1 MDLVPVAPQTLAL
14 FLAATV
20 ALNVTPGPDMMYVL
34 ANGLRGGF
42 RGGLAADAGINLGV
56 AGHVVLAVLG
66 LTGLLAALPWAL
78 DAVRIGGGL
87 YLLWLGWKALT
98 GPSPLGAA
106 MADTA
111 VAAGRGRQGAGRVVR
126 DGFVTC
132 ILNPKVGL
140 FFLAFLPQFVDHGP
154 QAAPVAAQVLFLGTA
169 FLASSFLILLPVAA
183 AGGGMTRV
191 LRRFPRAGAV
201 LGKVSGLIFI
211 GLALRLLFMA
221 GGTTKPAA
229 AG

>member
-1 MDLVPVAPQTLAL
+1 MDLLPVAPQTLAL
-14 FLAATV
+14 FLAATL
-20 ALNVTPGPDMMYVL
+20 ALNLTPGPDMIYVL

-42 RGGLAADAGINLGV
+42 RGGLAAAGGIVLG
-56 AGHVVLAVLG
+56 AGGHVALAVLG
-66 LTGLLAALPWAL
+66 LTALLAALPWAL

-111 VAAGRGRQGAGRVVR
+111 EAAGRGRRGALPVVR

-140 FFLAFLPQFVDHGP
+140 FFLAFLPQFVDHRP
-154 QAAPVAAQVLFLGTA
+154 EAAPVVAQILFLGA
-169 FLASSFLILLPVAA
+169 VFLVSSFVTLLPVAA
-183 AGGGMTRV
+183 AGGGMTRL

-201 LGKVSGLIFI
+201 LGKVSGVIFI
-211 GLALRLLFMA
+211 ALALRLLLVGGGA
-221 GGTTKPAA
+221 GKPAA
-229 AG
+229 A